1 MTDIA
6 PASIPSSALPATNGT
21 LEVLTVWALLALKAA
36 NGTKGVVE
44 TSGGEASDVIQ
55 FQVFQQPDGSY
66 RALGRINIELNQNYL
81 TDDTA
86 PFWTFAEELTT
97 GALPPNYSA

>member
-1 MTDIA
+1 MTDVA
-6 PASIPSSALPATNGT
+6 PASIPSTALPATNGT
-21 LEVLTVWALLALKAA
+21 LEILALWALLALKEA
-36 NGTKGVVE
+36 NGTKGTVE
-44 TSGGEASDVIQ
+44 VQGSEATDLVQ
-55 FQVFQQPDGSY
+55 FQVFQQPDGTY
-66 RALGRINIELNQNYL
+66 RALGRINIRLNSTYL